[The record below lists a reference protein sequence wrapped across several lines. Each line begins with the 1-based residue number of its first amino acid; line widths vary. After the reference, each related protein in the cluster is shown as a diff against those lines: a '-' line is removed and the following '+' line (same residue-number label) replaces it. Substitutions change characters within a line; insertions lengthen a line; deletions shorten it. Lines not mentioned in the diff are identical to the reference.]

1 LHAIAM
7 LEVPECPESLEYL
20 KRWLYAL
27 HGRSGEGMNGAVR
40 LTYTTIVDWARL
52 MDVWPTSAEVDAL
65 MMLDA
70 LLSNPGDDQ

>member
-1 LHAIAM
+1 M

-20 KRWLYAL
+20 KGWLYAL

-40 LTYTTIVDWARL
+40 LSYSTVADWARL
-52 MDVWPTSAEVDAL
+52 TDVRPTSAEVEAL

-70 LLSNPGDDQ
+70 VLSNPGDDK